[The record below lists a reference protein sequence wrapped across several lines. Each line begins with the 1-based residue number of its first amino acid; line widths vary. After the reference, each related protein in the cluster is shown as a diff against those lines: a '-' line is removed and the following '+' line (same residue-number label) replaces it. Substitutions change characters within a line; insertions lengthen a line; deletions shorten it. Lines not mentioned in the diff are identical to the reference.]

1 MSTIYL
7 TVSLYLVTDDLF
19 YVHLYVTIRSVIK
32 EQEGR
37 AKIDKLEKLMVRI
50 DKPPYNVADNV
61 VKVVEIVEILT
72 ELTMLKVLTKLA
84 MLTMLTML
92 KMLTR

>member
-1 MSTIYL
+1 M
-7 TVSLYLVTDDLF
+7 
-19 YVHLYVTIRSVIK
+19 IK

-50 DKPPYNVADNV
+50 DCPPYNDDNV
-61 VKVVEIVEILT
+61 VKVVEILT

-84 MLTMLTML
+84 MLIMLTG
-92 KMLTR
+92 LTM